1 MQLKNISKIIIALI
15 SILAVSCNADDVD
28 NRPILESVSAPEMT
42 LPVTGKAFILTE
54 NNADKEANLFQWTAA
69 EYSNN
74 VVVSYSLLMDA
85 KDGDF
90 TNGQTLATTSDI
102 SQASVSVK
110 TLNQAAIELGAVPG
124 TAKMFDVKVKC
135 SVSGGVPMETE
146 ETITISI
153 TAYSGLVTYPFT
165 DWYLVGDATVAG
177 WDNNK
182 GNQPLFR
189 SGSNAKLYTFT
200 GYFKAG
206 AFKVI
211 STLGS
216 WIPMYGMGDGGSLAY
231 RGKEADADPASF
243 NIPTAG
249 YYTFTMDTQ
258 TLTCKLIPYNASAA
272 TTYTVIGYIGSS
284 RTGTEAGWGDD
295 TDMIQSTFDPHIWT
309 LTISLFDG
317 KGKFRANNAW
327 DVNWGGDS
335 AFSGFPANGAG
346 GGDIPVAKSKYKIYF
361 NDLDGSYLM
370 LPNQE

>member
-1 MQLKNISKIIIALI
+1 MIQLKNISKILIAFI

-28 NRPILESVSAPEMT
+28 NKPILEHISAPEMI
-42 LPVTGKAFILTE
+42 LPVTGKALVLTE
-54 NNADKEANLFQWTAA
+54 ENANNEADLFKWTAA
-69 EYSNN
+69 EYSHD
-74 VVVSYSLLMDA
+74 VVVTYTLMMDV

-90 TNGQTLATTSDI
+90 TNAQTLASTSDI
-102 SQASVSVK
+102 SQASISVK

-124 TAKMFDVKVKC
+124 TAKLFDVKVKC

-153 TAYSGLVTYPFT
+153 NTYSGLVAYPFT

-189 SGSNAKLYTFT
+189 SGTNLKLYKFT
-200 GYFKAG
+200 GYFKVG
-206 AFKVI
+206 AFKAI

-216 WIPMYGMGDGGSLAY
+216 WIPMYGMGAGGSLAY
-231 RGKEADADPASF
+231 RGTDADADPASF

-249 YYTFTMDTQ
+249 YYTFTMDLQ
-258 TLTCKLIPYNASAA
+258 TLTYTLVPYNASVA
-272 TTYTVIGYIGSS
+272 TNYTVIGYIGSS

-295 TDMIQSTFDPHIWT
+295 TDMIQSTFDSHIWT
-309 LTISLFDG
+309 LNISLFDG

-327 DVNWGGDS
+327 DVNWGGDT
-335 AFSGFPANGAG
+335 AFSGYTANGAG
-346 GGDIPVAKSKYKIYF
+346 GGDIPVSKSKYKVYF

-370 LPNQE
+370 LPNQ

>member
-1 MQLKNISKIIIALI
+1 MQLKNISKIIIAFI

-54 NNADKEANLFQWTAA
+54 NNADKEADLFQWTAA

-124 TAKMFDVKVKC
+124 TAKMFAVKVKC

-231 RGKEADADPASF
+231 RGKDADADPASF

-258 TLTCKLIPYNASAA
+258 TLTYTLIPYNASAA

-335 AFSGFPANGAG
+335 AFSGFPANGTG

>member
-1 MQLKNISKIIIALI
+1 MQLKNISKIIIAFI

-28 NRPILESVSAPEMT
+28 NRPVLESVSAPEMT
-42 LPVTGKAFILTE
+42 LPVTGKTFVLTE
-54 NNADKEANLFQWTAA
+54 NNADKEADLFQWTAA

-90 TNGQTLATTSDI
+90 ANAQTLATTSDI
-102 SQASVSVK
+102 SQASITVK

-146 ETITISI
+146 EIITISI

-189 SGSNAKLYTFT
+189 SGVNPKLYKYT

-206 AFKVI
+206 YFKVI
-211 STLGS
+211 STLGK
-216 WIPMYGMGDGGSLAY
+216 WAPMYGGAGGNLAY
-231 RGKEADADPASF
+231 RGTDADADPASF
-243 NIPTAG
+243 NIPAAG
-249 YYTFTMDTQ
+249 YYTFTMNTE
-258 TLTCKLIPYNASAA
+258 TLSYTLVSYDASAA
-272 TTYTVIGYIGSS
+272 TSYPTIGFIGSS
-284 RTGTEAGWGDD
+284 RTGTDAGWGED
-295 TDMIQSTFDPHIWT
+295 TDMVQSAFDPHIWT

-327 DVNWGGDS
+327 DVNWGGDT
-335 AFSGFPANGAG
+335 AFSGFTANGAS
-346 GGDIPVAKSKYKIYF
+346 GGDIPVAKSKYQIYF

-370 LPNQE
+370 LPNQQ

>member
-1 MQLKNISKIIIALI
+1 MKNISKILIAFI

-42 LPVTGKAFILTE
+42 LPTTGKEYVLTE
-54 NNADKEANLFQWTAA
+54 EAANNEADVFTWTAA
-69 EYSNN
+69 EYSND
-74 VVVSYSLLMDA
+74 VVVTYSLMMDV

-90 TNGQTLATTSDI
+90 TNAQTLATTNDVT
-102 SQASVSVK
+102 QAAVTVK
-110 TLNQAAIELGAVPG
+110 SLNQAAIELGAVPG
-124 TAKMFDVKVKC
+124 TAKLFDVKLKC

-146 ETITISI
+146 ETITISV
-153 TAYSGLVTYPFT
+153 TTYSGLVAYAFT

-177 WDNNK
+177 WDPNK

-189 SGSNAKLYTFT
+189 SGTNPKLYKYT
-200 GYFKAG
+200 GYFKVG

-211 STLGS
+211 SSLGS
-216 WIPMYGMGDGGSLAY
+216 WIPMYGMGASGTLAY
-231 RGKEADADPASF
+231 RGTDADADPATF
-243 NIPTAG
+243 NIATAG
-249 YYTFTMDTQ
+249 YYTFTMNTQ
-258 TLTCKLIPYNASAA
+258 TLTYTLVSYDASAA
-272 TTYTVIGYIGSS
+272 TNYSVIGFIGSS

-327 DVNWGGDS
+327 DVNWGGDT
-335 AFSGFPANGAG
+335 AFSGYTANGAS
-346 GGDIPVAKSKYKIYF
+346 GGDIPVAKSKYKVYF

-370 LPNQE
+370 LPNQQ

>member
-1 MQLKNISKIIIALI
+1 MKNISKILIAFI

-42 LPVTGKAFILTE
+42 LPATGEIFVLTE
-54 NNADKEANLFQWTAA
+54 ENADDEADLFTWTAA
-69 EYSNN
+69 EYSHD
-74 VVVSYSLLMDA
+74 VVVSYTLMMDA

-90 TNGQTLATTSDI
+90 ANAQTLATTSNI
-102 SQASVSVK
+102 SQASISVK

-124 TAKMFDVKVKC
+124 TAKSFDVKVKC

-146 ETITISI
+146 EIININI
-153 TAYSGLVTYPFT
+153 TAYSGLVNYPFT

-182 GNQPLFR
+182 ANQPLFR
-189 SGSNAKLYTFT
+189 SGTNPKLYKYT
-200 GYFKAG
+200 GYFKVG
-206 AFKVI
+206 SFKVI

-216 WIPMYGMGDGGSLAY
+216 WIPMYGMGAGGSLAY
-231 RGKEADADPASF
+231 RGTDADADPANFS
-243 NIPTAG
+243 IATAG

-258 TLTCKLIPYNASAA
+258 TLTYTLIPYDASAA
-272 TTYTVIGYIGSS
+272 TTYSVIGYIGSS

-295 TDMIQSTFDPHIWT
+295 TDMVQSTFDPHIWT

-327 DVNWGGDS
+327 DVNWGGDT
-335 AFSGFPANGAG
+335 AFSGYTAHGAG
-346 GGDIPVAKSKYKIYF
+346 GGDIPVAKSKYKVYF

-370 LPNQE
+370 LPNQQ